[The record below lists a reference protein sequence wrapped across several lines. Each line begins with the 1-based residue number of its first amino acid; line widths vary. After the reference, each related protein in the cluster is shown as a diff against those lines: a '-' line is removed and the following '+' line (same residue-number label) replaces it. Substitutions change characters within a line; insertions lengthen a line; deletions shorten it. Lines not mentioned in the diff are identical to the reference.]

1 MNKINFKQKFKNAI
15 TPDRP
20 VSVLQIILTVLFVSA
35 LMISNIISSRIFNFF
50 GFAPLPQLL
59 YFQLLIFFLICFQR
73 YMDINGVD

>member
-15 TPDRP
+15 TPVEYLISLD
-20 VSVLQIILTVLFVSA
+20 LQW
-35 LMISNIISSRIFNFF
+35 
-50 GFAPLPQLL
+50 LPQLL